1 MTKIPETLCAGLAQW
16 DVQSGG
22 IQANRTKAVDAI
34 IRLAAAGADLAILP
48 ELWSCGFDHDQMA
61 SHAEKTPEI
70 IKDLCA
76 LSQKYEIL
84 IAGSLPEADDG
95 RIYNT
100 LFVTDRNGSL
110 AGKYRKIHLFKFNK
124 EEKTFSPGDR
134 ALVCATT
141 IGPIGL
147 MICYDLRFP
156 ELCRHLAVSGARL
169 VVVCAQWPESRIHHW
184 DALLTARA
192 IENQIFI
199 AASNRVGTEGDL
211 TFTGHS
217 RIIAPDGA
225 LLACLQD
232 TTDETT
238 AQIDFSKID
247 EIRQCYDT
255 ISERVPPAYQ
265 V

>member
-1 MTKIPETLCAGLAQW
+1 MAYPETVRAGLIQF
-16 DVQSGG
+16 DVRSGD
-22 IQANRTKAVDAI
+22 IHANRTTVFEAI
-34 IRLAAAGADLAILP
+34 GRLADAGADLAVLP

-61 SHAEKTPEI
+61 AHAEKTPEI
-70 IKDLCA
+70 IEDLRA
-76 LSQKYEIL
+76 LSKKYGML
-84 IAGSLPEADDG
+84 IAGSLPELSGG

-100 LFVTDRNGSL
+100 LYVTDRDGSI
-110 AGKYRKIHLFKFNK
+110 AGTYRKIHLFKFNR
-124 EEKTFSPGDR
+124 EEQTFSPGDR
-134 ALVCATT
+134 AVVCATT

-156 ELCRHLAVSGARL
+156 ELCRSLAIAGARL
-169 VVVCAQWPESRIHHW
+169 VVVCAQWPKSRVHHW

-199 AASNRVGTEGDL
+199 AAANRVGTDGDL

-217 RIIAPDGA
+217 RVISPDGA
-225 LLACLQD
+225 TLAGLRD
-232 TTDETT
+232 ATGEAA
-238 AQIDFSKID
+238 AQIEFSKIS

-255 ISERVPPAYQ
+255 IRERVPSAYP